1 MSLLADALGKTD
13 EARKFREGASQ
24 VRESFQRAFF
34 DPARGLYTDGE
45 GSDHTSQHANFFPL
59 AFGLV
64 PEPRI
69 AAIADFIE
77 SKGMACSVYGAQ
89 YLLEALFAAG
99 RANHAIGLMNARGPR
114 SWSRMIEEGS
124 TMTWEAWGPEFKP
137 NLTWNHPWGAA
148 PANILS
154 RFVLGVRPIEPGF
167 SRMLI
172 APSLGPLKWAHGKV
186 PTPHGPVLLKLEK
199 GETLRIEVETPCETE
214 VIIELSENQHRNLL
228 LNGQPHAA
236 STTRGGRIGP
246 LPPGRHTVERA

>member
-45 GSDHTSQHANFFPL
+45 GSDHTSQHASFFPL

-64 PEPRI
+64 PKPRI
-69 AAIADFIE
+69 PQIADFIE

-89 YLLEALFAAG
+89 YLLEALFTAG
-99 RANHAIGLMNARGPR
+99 RADHAIGLMAARGPR
-114 SWSRMIEEGS
+114 TWCRMIEEGS

-186 PTPHGPVLLKLEK
+186 PTPHGPVLVKLEK
-199 GETLRIEVETPCETE
+199 GKTLRMELETPSGTE
-214 VIIELSENQHRNLL
+214 ASIDLPENQHRNLL
-228 LNGQPHAA
+228 IDGHPLKSCEAP
-236 STTRGGRIGP
+236 GGRIGP
-246 LPPGRHTVERA
+246 LPPGRHTVETA